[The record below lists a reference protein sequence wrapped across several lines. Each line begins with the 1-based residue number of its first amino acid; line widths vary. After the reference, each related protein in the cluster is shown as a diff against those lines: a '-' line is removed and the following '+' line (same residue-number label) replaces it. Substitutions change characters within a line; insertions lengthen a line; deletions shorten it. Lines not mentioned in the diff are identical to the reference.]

1 MVEDPND
8 GMVDWDVAWDV
19 DRGPDCE
26 VEYSKEM
33 NETQSP
39 NLDDGGAVH
48 LLRKR
53 WRGGRRKF
61 ELGVVLN
68 F

>member
-26 VEYSKEM
+26 VVYSKEM

-39 NLDDGGAVH
+39 DLGDG
-48 LLRKR
+48 KD
-53 WRGGRRKF
+53 
-61 ELGVVLN
+61 VVVAHGN
-68 F
+68 SSWG